1 MALVH
6 EDLKSFWRSRIAK
19 KLFSTRRPTTFKI
32 EKPAFPKITP
42 DKIPLLDELIGPN
55 SWLIFSLI
63 KLDASQDWLQ
73 LPPEHWEL
81 MTDYRKLRDFVKTLE
96 VTNDGAERNVKLMG
110 DLANITKDE
119 DQFQYAMQVT
129 AAHRRLIPSP
139 NKENLN
145 KRLFN
150 DSNST

>member
-1 MALVH
+1 MVNFFL
-6 EDLKSFWRSRIAK
+6 DQTRCKSK
-19 KLFSTRRPTTFKI
+19 
-32 EKPAFPKITP
+32 
-42 DKIPLLDELIGPN
+42 
-55 SWLIFSLI
+55 
-63 KLDASQDWLQ
+63 WLQ

-145 KRLFN
+145 NRLFN